1 MTREERSEGH
11 SACSVVMQVSY
22 ECVCVIGIMCVMN
35 GVDGV
40 GVLCVLCVVLCQ
52 MCCVLM

>member
-22 ECVCVIGIMCVMN
+22 ECVCVICIMCVMN

-40 GVLCVLCVVLCQ
+40 GVLCVLCVVLC
-52 MCCVLM
+52 